1 MSGPTLGRRGLERLK
16 AELSGRDYAIIGQ
29 VGDLRLMSARQLEAI
44 HFPAADHQTANSA
57 ARCCRRVLER
67 LVRDRLLIRLERRIG
82 GVRAGS
88 ASYVYAIGPVGQR
101 VLDRQEPRARF
112 REPSTTFA
120 LHTLAIAQ
128 LITDITLTSRTSR
141 LDLLQLQPEPA
152 CWRSTTVGLGV
163 PSVLRPDLFVA
174 VGVGDFEHRWFIEL
188 DLGTE
193 HLPTLLRKCH
203 AYETYYLSGAE
214 QATHEVFPKVL
225 WIMHTEDRA
234 ERLTAAIGRDSRLT
248 SELFTITTT
257 ELALNV
263 LMGEAR

>member
-16 AELSGRDYAIIGQ
+16 SELSGRDYAIIGQ
-29 VGDLRLMSARQLEAI
+29 VADLRLMSARQIAAI
-44 HFPAADHQTANSA
+44 HFAAADHESANSA

-101 VLDRQEPRARF
+101 VLGRNEPRARF

-128 LITDITLTSRTSR
+128 LITDINHESRAGR
-141 LDLLQLQPEPA
+141 LDLLQMQPEPA
-152 CWRSTTVGLGV
+152 CWRSSTAGLGV
-163 PSVLRPDLFVA
+163 PVVLRPDLFTA
-174 VGVGDFEHRWFIEL
+174 VGVGDFEHRWFIEM

-203 AYETYYLSGAE
+203 AYETYYRSGTE
-214 QATHEVFPKVL
+214 QAAHEVFPKVL
-225 WIMHTEDRA
+225 WIMHTHDRA
-234 ERLTAAIGRDSRLT
+234 ERLAAAIERDARLT
-248 SELFTITTT
+248 AELFTVTTT
-257 ELALNV
+257 ELAMSELT
-263 LMGEAR
+263 GGAR